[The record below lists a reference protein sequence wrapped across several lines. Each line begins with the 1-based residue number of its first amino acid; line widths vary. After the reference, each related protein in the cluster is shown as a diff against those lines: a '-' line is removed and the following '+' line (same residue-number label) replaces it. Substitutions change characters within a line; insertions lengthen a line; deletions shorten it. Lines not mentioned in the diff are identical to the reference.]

1 MSKTA
6 HKWDQK
12 YQTYLENISQNAK
25 IPSPAPAWVLQKH
38 ADYLPLTGHALD
50 LACGLGGNALFMA
63 RCGLKVEAW
72 DISDVAL
79 THLNNIAA
87 VNQLPIQPVL
97 TDLEQMILP
106 HERFDV
112 IVVSRYLNRTLLPQ
126 LEQALKPN
134 GVLYYQTFLAPVQ
147 DNAPQNPDFYL
158 KSGELPKSFSNLTV
172 ELYGEGWLPD
182 DNARH
187 RYAWM
192 IGRKSSERS

>member
-6 HKWDQK
+6 QKWDQK
-12 YQTYLENISQNAK
+12 HQATLDDLAKNAK
-25 IPSPAPAWVLQKH
+25 TPSPAPAWALQKH
-38 ADYLPLTGHALD
+38 ADYLPLKGRALD
-50 LACGLGGNALFMA
+50 LASGFGGNALFMA

-79 THLNNIAA
+79 THLNNVAA
-87 VNQLPIQPVL
+87 VNHLPIQPVL

-112 IVVSRYLNRTLLPQ
+112 IVVSRYLNRALLPQ
-126 LEQALKPN
+126 IEQALKPN
-134 GVLYYQTFLAPVQ
+134 GTLYYQTFLAPVQ
-147 DNAPQNPDFYL
+147 ENGPQNPKYYL
-158 KSGELPKSFSNLTV
+158 QSGELPKSFSNLSV

-182 DNARH
+182 DSARH

-192 IGRKSSERS
+192 IGRKSNACR